1 MIANCQTQTDAL
13 PASGCNIRK
22 VLDEHMESIWA
33 LSPQAADRLYT
44 IALAVL
50 CTGALLTLASLFA
63 LLSAIAGQSKYV
75 KLQLALAEARTREA
89 QASIEVAKAEQARL
103 QAANA
108 PAPAAVEQPPE
119 PPPPA
124 PRVLSPEQRATLAR
138 HLGERLPAMQ
148 YKLAIAAA
156 DDPEA
161 HSFGLQL
168 MEFFEDEGLALVA
181 QRNPRAPYASRDGAA
196 KGTEILVKYRTTTV
210 PEFAGQVRDA
220 LAVAGFAAE
229 LRHDPNLNLEEVQIV
244 VLAD

>member
-1 MIANCQTQTDAL
+1 
-13 PASGCNIRK
+13 
-22 VLDEHMESIWA
+22 MESIWA

-44 IALAVL
+44 TALAVL
-50 CTGALLTLASLFA
+50 CIGALLTLASLFA
-63 LLSAIAGQSKYV
+63 LLSAIAGQSKHV

-103 QAANA
+103 EAANA
-108 PAPAAVEQPPE
+108 PAPAVEQPPE

-156 DDPEA
+156 DDPAA

-196 KGTEILVKYRTTTV
+196 KGTEILVKYRTSTV
-210 PEFAGQVRDA
+210 PEFAGQLRDA
-220 LAVAGFAAE
+220 LAAAGFAAE

-244 VLAD
+244 VVAD